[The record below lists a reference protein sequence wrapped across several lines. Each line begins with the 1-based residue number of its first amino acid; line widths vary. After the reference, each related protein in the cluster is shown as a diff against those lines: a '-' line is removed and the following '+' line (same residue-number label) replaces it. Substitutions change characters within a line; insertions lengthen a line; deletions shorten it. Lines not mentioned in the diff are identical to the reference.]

1 MATDPRRID
10 KLLVLTARLTEALND
25 DIKALERGR
34 PREMRSHKAEVAQL
48 LALYSREVQ
57 SLSHAQAKNLPREAQ
72 DRLREVTGKFRET
85 LALHNRV
92 LMRVKTCT
100 EGMIRAIA
108 EDVAKK
114 RALQVPY
121 AAPVNVKPRVTP
133 AIVYNNVV

>member
-1 MATDPRRID
+1 MTTDPRKIER
-10 KLLVLTARLTEALND
+10 LLALTARLTEALNE
-25 DIKALERGR
+25 DIAALERGR
-34 PREMRSHKAEVAQL
+34 PREMRSHKPETQQL

-57 SLSHAQAKNLPREAQ
+57 SLSLAAAKNLPQEAQ
-72 DRLREVTGKFRET
+72 HRLRDATDKFRET
-85 LALHNRV
+85 LAMHNRV
-92 LMRVKTCT
+92 LTRVKTCT

-121 AAPVNVKPRVTP
+121 AAPVNVKPRTTP